1 MKANTKLTATLT
13 LVMTV
18 LLCGILATPALA
30 DDRLKS
36 QPGYVDFGDLTELGG
51 AEPSVEISLG
61 GAMLGFVSAAAR
73 DAEPELA
80 DALGK
85 LRSIRISVF
94 EIGPESMDEARVR
107 ADSVSRK
114 LEADDWEPAV
124 VVRSADTSVR
134 MYMKTV
140 GGKVAGMAV
149 MMIEPGS
156 DAVFMNI
163 VGEIDPAQLG
173 QVASQFGVDIT
184 DLN

>member
-1 MKANTKLTATLT
+1 
-13 LVMTV
+13 MTEPERPM
-18 LLCGILATPALA
+18 LSG
-30 DDRLKS
+30 LKDEIGS
-36 QPGYVDFGDLTELGG
+36 LGGDLTELGG
-51 AEPSVEISLG
+51 AEPTVEISLG

-73 DAEPELA
+73 DSEPDLA

-94 EIGPESMDEARVR
+94 ELDPGSVDEARDR
-107 ADSVSRK
+107 ANSVSKK

-124 VVRSADTSVR
+124 VVRSEDTSVR

-140 GGKVAGMAV
+140 GSKVAGMAV
-149 MMIEPGS
+149 MVIEPGS

-163 VGEIDPAQLG
+163 VGEIDPTQLG
-173 QVASQFGVDIT
+173 QVASRFGVDID